1 MNKIIIDN
9 EKSLLVTSDGNL
21 SFKTDESSK
30 FLNVQNLNVKIS
42 SDTDLIIECTGN
54 GDIKF
59 DIYINVL
66 EGVKANIYELKK
78 DAVYKSQYKYYLEK
92 DSYLNVQRVISSTS
106 INDMTI
112 INLNGDNAKVDYN
125 LKTVCKS
132 FEKYNYLVYH
142 NARKTSSNII
152 NNGVNILEGELE
164 FNVSSFVPNDIKKCY
179 VNQESRIINMTDN
192 LCIIKPNLFID
203 EEDVIASHSALIG
216 TFSSFEI
223 FYLMSRGISKK
234 ESDRLL
240 TKGFLM
246 KGISYHKDDL
256 KEIIDKYWR

>member
-1 MNKIIIDN
+1 
-9 EKSLLVTSDGNL
+9 
-21 SFKTDESSK
+21 
-30 FLNVQNLNVKIS
+30 
-42 SDTDLIIECTGN
+42 
-54 GDIKF
+54 
-59 DIYINVL
+59 
-66 EGVKANIYELKK
+66 
-78 DAVYKSQYKYYLEK
+78 
-92 DSYLNVQRVISSTS
+92 
-106 INDMTI
+106 MTI